1 MRSVFQDSRDEI
13 AGVDLGLSLIDI
25 DLRRCLETSQ
35 SQKRPVAIAGHQR
48 QNDACAQA
56 KRRQLSITAK
66 FTDYIKTKGK
76 SRLST

>member
-1 MRSVFQDSRDEI
+1 MRSVFQDSRDQI
-13 AGVDLGLSLIDI
+13 AGVDLGLIDI

-56 KRRQLSITAK
+56 KRRQLSITAT
-66 FTDYIKTKGK
+66 FTDYIKTKGE